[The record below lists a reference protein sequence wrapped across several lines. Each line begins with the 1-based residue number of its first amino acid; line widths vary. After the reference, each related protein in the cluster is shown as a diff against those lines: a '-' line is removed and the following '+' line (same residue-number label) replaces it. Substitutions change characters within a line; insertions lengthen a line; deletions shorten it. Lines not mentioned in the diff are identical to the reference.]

1 MSDYKKPYILWDE
14 FLSVWPISRLAT
26 ISLDEYTQA
35 GSKDT
40 FTYWIESRL
49 DELGSI
55 WGGSAFKFGVFSRK
69 DIDNKTS
76 DAKLS
81 YSETYAWYSS
91 LGATAEEAFD
101 KVRGYVLEVATFAAR
116 GDLDSIE
123 KFEHLGE
130 AYKWKIAFHYQ
141 SREIPVIVDIF
152 KKAPLNA
159 FAGAEAAGRSMAALQ
174 RSALAKLP
182 PEMGILEFG
191 KQIWAEWSEK
201 NLVVWKL
208 SHGGKDFSDAERQ
221 RYLQESLAVM
231 HSETGLD
238 QGKRFAEA
246 PIGTLFHLCHGNSPQ
261 LVGQF
266 TSPAVACEKGD
277 GWLQRHYRVLK
288 TAVRS
293 ESYQEN
299 AKKWSPRGNSTFWQV
314 GSHDL
319 PEFDRTLL
327 APYFSTNLAEL
338 AGMIGDPIDAATVQ
352 VVDTSHFTDEGL
364 LRHFDGK
371 PVFKTF
377 RASWSAEDKVLFC
390 RVARAAHTAGLDWWH
405 GKGIQVRFGRKNV
418 GSERAVALLGV
429 IRGTRTRNISW
440 TREVGPVPKLIREP
454 ITEALASQIES
465 ALTSEREAM
474 GEWLV
479 LDTQRPGLWPDQLRD
494 DPAQPGE
501 ETEEETDEEV
511 PQAFDVIRQP
521 FNRIYYGPP
530 GTGKTFELGKLM
542 KTDYMQAMSSVTN
555 EEWRNQVIAER
566 IAPLK
571 WWEGAAA
578 ALYDLGG
585 VAKVSDLADHAF
597 IKAIALAKGRT
608 EGVKQTLWGT
618 LQHHTIDDSKTVNT
632 TLRMAPAIFDKSTD
646 SVWQFSG
653 DWQEECVDLIE
664 LVKSLK
670 TGPKNDGTVQRYS
683 FVTFHQSYGY
693 EEFVEGLRP
702 ILNSEIE
709 SGEIQY
715 EIRPGIFKELCRKA
729 RLAPEQRFAMV
740 IDEINRG
747 NISKIFGELI
757 TLIEPDKREKAEN
770 AVSVMLPYSGEIFSV
785 PANVDIIG
793 TMNTADRSLALLD
806 TALRRRFDFVP
817 LMPDTRDEAGAPL
830 YDLRVKS
837 GDMAIDIPR
846 MLAAINQR
854 IEALYDRD
862 HCIGHAY
869 FTTLTKVSD
878 EDEQL
883 VALSQIFRNRI
894 LPLLEE
900 YFFEDWHKIRLV
912 LADNQKGNSAC
923 FIVEEQDQEVD
934 LARLF
939 GNDHGIDMYASKRR
953 YSVQESAF
961 SNPDAYIG
969 IYETLAL

>member
-1 MSDYKKPYILWDE
+1 MSDSKKLYALWDE
-14 FLSVWPISRLAT
+14 FLNVWPLSRLAT
-26 ISLDEYTQA
+26 MSLDEYTQA

-69 DIDNKTS
+69 DTDSKTS
-76 DAKLS
+76 DTKLS
-81 YSETYAWYSS
+81 YSETHAWYSS
-91 LGATAEEAFD
+91 LGATAEEAFE
-101 KVRGYVLEVATFAAR
+101 KVRGFVLEVATFATS
-116 GDLDSIE
+116 GDLDGIE
-123 KFEHLGE
+123 NFDHLGE

-141 SREIPVIVDIF
+141 DRETPAIVDIF

-159 FAGAEAAGRSMAALQ
+159 FAGAEATGRSMAALQ
-174 RSALAKLP
+174 RSALAKRP

-191 KQIWAEWSEK
+191 QQIWAEWSEK

-208 SHGGKDFSDAERQ
+208 SHGDKEFSEEDRQ

-231 HSETGLD
+231 HSQTGLD
-238 QGKRFAEA
+238 QGKKFSEA
-246 PIGTLFHLCHGNSPQ
+246 PVGTLFYLCHGNSPQ
-261 LVGQF
+261 RVGQF
-266 TSPAVACEKGD
+266 TSSAMASPKGD
-277 GWLQRHYRVLK
+277 GWLQRSYRVLK
-288 TAVRS
+288 TAIHTD
-293 ESYQEN
+293 SYQEN
-299 AKKWSPRGNSTFWQV
+299 AKKWSPRGISTFWQV

-338 AGMIGDPIDAATVQ
+338 AGMIGDPIEAATVE
-352 VVDTSHFTDEGL
+352 VVDTSHLTDEGL

-377 RASWSAEDKVLFC
+377 RASWSPENKALFC
-390 RVARAAHTAGLDWWH
+390 RVARAAHAAGLDWWH
-405 GKGIQVRFGRKNV
+405 GKGIQVRFGRKSP

-429 IRGTRTRNISW
+429 IRGTRTRKISW

-454 ITEALASQIES
+454 LTEALVSQIES
-465 ALTSEREAM
+465 ALTSEREALD
-474 GEWLV
+474 EWLV
-479 LDTQRPGLWPDQLRD
+479 LEAQRPGLWPDQLRD
-494 DPAQPGE
+494 DPAEPGE
-501 ETEEETDEEV
+501 ETEEEADDEI
-511 PQAFDVIRQP
+511 PPTYDVIRQP

-530 GTGKTFELGKLM
+530 GTGKTFELAKLL
-542 KTDYMQAMSSVTN
+542 KTDYMQAMASVTN

-566 IAPLK
+566 IATLK

-578 ALYDLGG
+578 ALYDLECK
-585 VAKVSDLADHAF
+585 AKVSELADHPF
-597 IKAIALAKGRT
+597 IKAITSAKGRS
-608 EGVKQTLWGT
+608 EGIKQTLWGT
-618 LQHHTIDDSKTVNT
+618 LQHHTIEDSKTVNT
-632 TLRMAPAIFDKSTD
+632 KLRMAPAIFDKSAD
-646 SVWQFSG
+646 SVWQFAG

-670 TGPKNDGTVQRYS
+670 AGPKNDGAVQRYS

-702 ILNSEIE
+702 ILNSDIE

-715 EIRPGIFKELCRKA
+715 EIRPGVFKELCRKA

-757 TLIEPDKREKAEN
+757 TLIEPDKREGAEN
-770 AVSVMLPYSGEIFSV
+770 AVSVMLPYSGEPFSV

-817 LMPDTRDEAGAPL
+817 VMPDTRDEAGAPL
-830 YDLRVKS
+830 YDLRVKA
-837 GDMAIDIPR
+837 GEKAIDIPR

-854 IEALYDRD
+854 IETLYDRD

-869 FTTLTKVSD
+869 FTALTKVAD

-883 VALSQIFRNRI
+883 VVLAQIFRNRI

-912 LADNQKGNSAC
+912 LADNQKDDPAR

-939 GNDHGIDMYASKRR
+939 GNDHGLDTYATKRR
-953 YSVQESAF
+953 YSVQEAAF

-969 IYETLAL
+969 IYQTLAS